1 MATRSFPRTSKIDC
15 REFFHHGFSIL
26 LVSPIFVAIGALIGA
41 VLFMALSMANLLP
54 DGINATLEGLFLALG
69 LAGIAMACDRL
80 ALRFKVDLRNIP
92 TALRAIRNAIFIAAF
107 ALGFVLPALSDL
119 LARS

>member
-1 MATRSFPRTSKIDC
+1 MRLKR
-15 REFFHHGFSIL
+15 
-26 LVSPIFVAIGALIGA
+26 VVAGTALA
-41 VLFMALSMANLLP
+41 AS
-54 DGINATLEGLFLALG
+54 LG

-80 ALRFKVDLRNIP
+80 ALRVKVDLRNIP